1 MNATARATEH
11 RALVARLFPQLGAI
25 ASFEPVGGG
34 WTCDTY
40 EVDGTWILQLPR
52 DPGAEAR
59 LRTQIEVLPEI
70 AAEVSGAVPEP
81 ELVSLDPAIMGYRK
95 LEGASL
101 FEAGDDGVWPERLG
115 RFLYDLHMVP
125 PEYLGMRARGAEALR
140 EERRAELASM
150 RARVFPLLSA
160 AEAGAFGDR
169 FDAYLADDDLWRF
182 ATCVTHND
190 LGPEHILVSPM
201 GDLAGVLDWEEVG
214 IGDPVWDFAW
224 LLGARPGAGERALAA
239 YGGPP
244 DTGFRARGR
253 FSFLLMPWHEVVYG
267 LDIDQDAFVQTGLEG
282 VRARA
287 DA

>member
-125 PEYLGMRARGAEALR
+125 PEFVGLRARGPADVRAALDGELADLR
-140 EERRAELASM
+140 E
-150 RARVFPLLSA
+150 RVFPLLT
-160 AEAGAFGDR
+160 AEERDGFGERFRAFM
-169 FDAYLADDDLWRF
+169 DDERNWRF
-182 ATCVTHND
+182 SPCVTHND
-190 LGPEHILVSPM
+190 IGRPHVLVTRT
-201 GDLAGVLDWEEVG
+201 GDLAGVIDWEEVG
-214 IGDPVWDFAW
+214 IGDPAADFAW
-224 LLGARPGAGERALAA
+224 ILGARPGAGERALAA